1 MVVIRPKSMATKVS
15 PSACQ
20 RSGCWVWRR
29 FGGGWARVI
38 VGVGWCCIEGF
49 GGWMVWCVLWNCR
62 SREMG
67 RVEEVFIDKL
77 IFLKC
82 CITVGGQVART

>member
-38 VGVGWCCIEGF
+38 VGVGWCCIEGLED
-49 GGWMVWCVLWNCR
+49 GWSGVFYGIVEVGKWVE
-62 SREMG
+62 SR
-67 RVEEVFIDKL
+67 RYLL
-77 IFLKC
+77 IS
-82 CITVGGQVART
+82 